1 MSPELRPSV
10 ECGAKT
16 SDIRIETPKNGW
28 LIREMRQYQPNDAL
42 QIQFGIHARVF
53 RTLDA
58 RVIAPTKSTPFS
70 LISDAVVERIV
81 GLWGLKK
88 PSLLAVLQ
96 QLYGKEVTVDED
108 TVVHLSS
115 FEKIAK

>member
-1 MSPELRPSV
+1 LF
-10 ECGAKT
+10 T
-16 SDIRIETPKNGW
+16 
-28 LIREMRQYQPNDAL
+28 
-42 QIQFGIHARVF
+42 
-53 RTLDA
+53 
-58 RVIAPTKSTPFS
+58 
-70 LISDAVVERIV
+70 V